1 LTEPGKRAGCLK
13 MKQLYIPDRSKWRQW
28 LTKNHNK
35 EEKGI
40 WLIFYKKGAD
50 KPTLNYED
58 AIEEALCFGWIDSI
72 IKKIDDE
79 KYVRKFTPR
88 NAGSKWS
95 QLNKKRINKMIKQ
108 GLMTRAG
115 LAKIQQAKK
124 TGMWEKDG
132 RASIS
137 FEMPKEFADVM
148 LKNRKAKE
156 FFEQLAPTYQ
166 KQFKGW
172 INAAKTPETRKKRI
186 VESIGLLKQ
195 GKKLGLK

>member
-1 LTEPGKRAGCLK
+1 
-13 MKQLYIPDRSKWRQW
+13 MKQLYIPYRSKWRQW
-28 LTKNHNK
+28 LTKNHDK

-40 WLIFYKKGAD
+40 WLIFYKKATD
-50 KPTLNYED
+50 KLTLNYED

-72 IKKIDDE
+72 IKKVDDE

-95 QLNKKRINKMIKQ
+95 QLNKKRIDKMIKQ

-115 LAKIQQAKK
+115 LAKIQHAKK
-124 TGMWEKDG
+124 TGMWEKDS

-137 FEMPKEFADVM
+137 LEMPKELADA
-148 LKNRKAKE
+148 LEKNRKAKE

-172 INAAKTPETRKKRI
+172 INAAKTPGTRKKRI
-186 VESIGLLKQ
+186 AESITLLNQ
-195 GKKLGLK
+195 RKKLGLK